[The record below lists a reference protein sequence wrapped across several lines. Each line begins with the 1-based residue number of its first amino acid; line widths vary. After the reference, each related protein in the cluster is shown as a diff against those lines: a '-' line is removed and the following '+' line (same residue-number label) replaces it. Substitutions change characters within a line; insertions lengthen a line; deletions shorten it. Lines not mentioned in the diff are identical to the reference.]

1 MEQPHQVPESDEIDL
16 VALLQKVWHGRKIAL
31 ITSGIF
37 ALLGILFALGSANVY
52 TATTTFIPKG
62 ESSGSLGGSLG
73 GLASLAGISLGGM
86 SGSDS
91 EIPPTMYP
99 MVLNSIPFLEK
110 TLSLE
115 VPLNGQNIVMKEYL
129 LTQMYFKESNSF
141 DLLNLVK
148 KYTLGLPALLKST
161 LFAKMNALPS
171 AAENS
176 TLKRITYEDEQL
188 FNYLK
193 ELVTIN
199 VDKKEGFITLSVQ
212 DKDPQIA
219 AIVAQN
225 TQHLLQQEVID
236 FKIKNAQELL
246 TFTETLYT
254 EKKVA
259 FEALQDELASFRDQ
273 HQNIS
278 SGLFEN
284 KLSRLESEL
293 AIASSVNEELAKQV
307 EQARIQVSKDTPIF
321 TIIDPVVI
329 PNQRTSP
336 KRTLIVVIWTFLG
349 LIMSLAY
356 ILLKG
361 PMSHLAKE
369 ITGPDA
375 VKEMNP

>member
-1 MEQPHQVPESDEIDL
+1 MEQPHQLPESDEIDL
-16 VALLQKVWHGRKIAL
+16 VELIQKVWQGRKIA
-31 ITSGIF
+31 IKISVVF
-37 ALLGILFALGSANVY
+37 ALLGVIFALSSTNIY

-62 ESSGSLGGSLG
+62 KSSGSVGGSLG
-73 GLASLAGISLGGM
+73 SLASLAGISLGGM
-86 SGSDS
+86 SGGDS

-110 TLSLE
+110 TLLLE
-115 VPLNGQNIVMKEYL
+115 VPLNGQNIVIKEYL

-141 DLLNLVK
+141 DFLNFLK
-148 KYTLGLPALLKST
+148 KYTIGLPALLKGKI
-161 LFAKMNALPS
+161 FAKMNALPS
-171 AAENS
+171 AAENI
-176 TLKRITYEDEQL
+176 TIKRLTYEDEQL

-193 ELVTIN
+193 GLVTIS

-212 DKDPQIA
+212 DKDPQVA
-219 AIVAQN
+219 AIIAQN

-293 AIASSVNEELAKQV
+293 AIASAVNEELAKQV

-336 KRTLIVVIWTFLG
+336 KRTLIVFGFTFLG
-349 LIMSLAY
+349 FFLGLGYALI
-356 ILLKG
+356 
-361 PMSHLAKE
+361 KE
-369 ITGPDA
+369 PFAAMRKQVLEGSKTA
-375 VKEMNP
+375 

>member
-1 MEQPHQVPESDEIDL
+1 MEQPYQVPESDEIDL
-16 VALLQKVWHGRKIAL
+16 VELLQKVWQGRKIA
-31 ITSGIF
+31 IKISVVF
-37 ALLGILFALGSANVY
+37 ALLGVIFALSSANVY

-62 ESSGSLGGSLG
+62 KSSGSVGGSLS

-86 SGSDS
+86 SGGDS

-141 DLLNLVK
+141 NFLNLVK
-148 KYTLGLPALLKST
+148 KYTLGLPALLKGT
-161 LFAKMNALPS
+161 LFAKKNALPS

-176 TLKRITYEDEQL
+176 TLKRLTHEDEQL

-193 ELVTIN
+193 KLVTIS
-199 VDKKEGFITLSVQ
+199 VDKEEGFITLSVE

-225 TQHLLQQEVID
+225 TQRLLQQEVID

-246 TFTETLYT
+246 TFTETLYK

-284 KLSRLESEL
+284 KLNRLESEL
-293 AIASSVNEELAKQV
+293 AIARSVYEELSKQV

-336 KRTLIVVIWTFLG
+336 KRTLIVIIWAFLG
-349 LIMSLAY
+349 LIMGLTY
-356 ILLKG
+356 ILLKE
-361 PMSHLAKE
+361 PMTHLAKE

-375 VKEMNP
+375 AKEMNP

>member
-16 VALLQKVWHGRKIAL
+16 VELIQKVWQGRKIA
-31 ITSGIF
+31 IKISVVF
-37 ALLGILFALGSANVY
+37 ALLGVIFALSSTNIY

-62 ESSGSLGGSLG
+62 KSSGSVGGSLG
-73 GLASLAGISLGGM
+73 SLASLAGISLGGM
-86 SGSDS
+86 SGGDS

-110 TLSLE
+110 TLLLE

-141 DLLNLVK
+141 DFLNFLK
-148 KYTLGLPALLKST
+148 KYTIGLPALLKGKI
-161 LFAKMNALPS
+161 FAKMNALPS
-171 AAENS
+171 AAENI
-176 TLKRITYEDEQL
+176 TIKRLTYEDEQL

-193 ELVTIN
+193 GLVTIS

-212 DKDPQIA
+212 DKDPQVA
-219 AIVAQN
+219 AIIAQN

-293 AIASSVNEELAKQV
+293 AIASAVNEELAKQV

-336 KRTLIVVIWTFLG
+336 KRTLIVFGFTFLG
-349 LIMSLAY
+349 FFLGLGYALI
-356 ILLKG
+356 
-361 PMSHLAKE
+361 KE
-369 ITGPDA
+369 PFAAMRKQVLEGSKTA
-375 VKEMNP
+375 

>member
-1 MEQPHQVPESDEIDL
+1 MEQPYQVPESDEIDL
-16 VALLQKVWHGRKIAL
+16 VELIQKVWQGRKIA
-31 ITSGIF
+31 IKISVVF
-37 ALLGILFALGSANVY
+37 ALLGVIFALSSTNVY

-62 ESSGSLGGSLG
+62 KSSGSVGGSLG
-73 GLASLAGISLGGM
+73 SLASLAGISLGGM
-86 SGSDS
+86 SGGDS

-110 TLSLE
+110 TLLLE

-129 LTQMYFKESNSF
+129 LTQMYFKESNFF
-141 DLLNLVK
+141 DFLNFLK
-148 KYTLGLPALLKST
+148 KYTIGLPALLKGKI
-161 LFAKMNALPS
+161 FAKMNALPS
-171 AAENS
+171 AAENI
-176 TLKRITYEDEQL
+176 TIKRLTYEDEQL

-193 ELVTIN
+193 GLVTIS

-212 DKDPQIA
+212 DKDPQVA
-219 AIVAQN
+219 AIIAQN

-293 AIASSVNEELAKQV
+293 AIASAVNEELAKQV

-336 KRTLIVVIWTFLG
+336 KRTLIVFGFTFLG
-349 LIMSLAY
+349 FFLGLGYALI
-356 ILLKG
+356 
-361 PMSHLAKE
+361 KE
-369 ITGPDA
+369 PFAAMRKQVLEGSKTA
-375 VKEMNP
+375 

>member
-1 MEQPHQVPESDEIDL
+1 MEQPYQVPESDEIDL
-16 VALLQKVWHGRKIAL
+16 VELLQKVWQGRKIA
-31 ITSGIF
+31 IKISVVF
-37 ALLGILFALGSANVY
+37 ALLGLIFALSSANVY

-62 ESSGSLGGSLG
+62 KSSGSVGGSLS

-86 SGSDS
+86 SGGDS

-115 VPLNGQNIVMKEYL
+115 VPLNGQNILIKEHL
-129 LTQMYFKESNSF
+129 LNEMNFKGSNSF
-141 DLLNLVK
+141 DFLAFLK
-148 KYTLGLPALLKST
+148 KYTIGLPALLKGT
-161 LFAKMNALPS
+161 LFTKMNALPS

-176 TLKRITYEDEQL
+176 TLKRLTYEDEQL

-193 ELVTIN
+193 GLVTIS
-199 VDKKEGFITLSVQ
+199 VDKSEGFITLSVQ
-212 DKDPQIA
+212 DKDPQVA

-259 FEALQDELASFRDQ
+259 FETLQDELASFRDQ

-293 AIASSVNEELAKQV
+293 AIASAVNEELAKQV

-336 KRTLIVVIWTFLG
+336 KRTLIVLGFTFLG
-349 LIMSLAY
+349 FLLGLGYALI
-356 ILLKG
+356 
-361 PMSHLAKE
+361 KE
-369 ITGPDA
+369 PFTAMRKQVLEGNKK
-375 VKEMNP
+375 V

>member
-1 MEQPHQVPESDEIDL
+1 MEQPHQLPESDEIDL
-16 VALLQKVWHGRKIAL
+16 VELLQKVWQGRKIA
-31 ITSGIF
+31 ITMSIAF
-37 ALLGILFALGSANVY
+37 ALTGVFFALSSPNIY
-52 TATTTFIPKG
+52 TATTTFILKG
-62 ESSGSLGGSLG
+62 KSSRSVSGGLS

-86 SGSDS
+86 IGGDS

-115 VPLNGQNIVMKEYL
+115 VPLNGQNIMMKEYL
-129 LTQMYFKESNSF
+129 LTQMSFKESNSF
-141 DLLNLVK
+141 DFLNFLK
-148 KYTLGLPALLKST
+148 KYTIGLPALLKGKIFS
-161 LFAKMNALPS
+161 KMNALPS
-171 AAENS
+171 AAENV
-176 TLKRITYEDEQL
+176 TIKRLTYEDEQL

-193 ELVTIN
+193 GLVTIS

-212 DKDPQIA
+212 DKDPQVA
-219 AIVAQN
+219 AIIAQN

-293 AIASSVNEELAKQV
+293 AIAKAVNEELAKQV
-307 EQARIQVSKDTPIF
+307 EQARIQVSRDTPIF
-321 TIIDPVVI
+321 TIIDPVAI
-329 PNQRTSP
+329 PNKRSSPNRTMIVFGFMFFGFVVGVGFVLV
-336 KRTLIVVIWTFLG
+336 KDFLADLIKQVLEGSKT
-349 LIMSLAY
+349 A
-356 ILLKG
+356 
-361 PMSHLAKE
+361 
-369 ITGPDA
+369 
-375 VKEMNP
+375 

>member
-1 MEQPHQVPESDEIDL
+1 MKQPHQLPESDEIDL
-16 VALLQKVWHGRKIAL
+16 VELLQKVWQGRKIA
-31 ITSGIF
+31 ITISVVF
-37 ALLGILFALGSANVY
+37 ALLGVIFAFSSPNIY

-62 ESSGSLGGSLG
+62 KSNGSVGGSLS

-86 SGSDS
+86 SGGDS
-91 EIPPTMYP
+91 EIPPAMYP

-110 TLSLE
+110 TLLLE
-115 VPLNGQNIVMKEYL
+115 VPLNGQNIVVKEYL
-129 LTQMYFKESNSF
+129 LTQMHFKESNSF
-141 DLLNLVK
+141 DFLNFLK
-148 KYTLGLPALLKST
+148 KYTIGLPALLKGKI
-161 LFAKMNALPS
+161 FAKMNAPPS
-171 AAENS
+171 AAENI
-176 TLKRITYEDEQL
+176 TIKRLTYEDEQL

-193 ELVTIN
+193 ELVTIS
-199 VDKKEGFITLSVQ
+199 VDKKEGFIKLSVQ
-212 DKDPQIA
+212 DKDPQVA
-219 AIVAQN
+219 AIIAQN

-254 EKKVA
+254 EKKAA
-259 FEALQDELASFRDQ
+259 FEALQDELATFRDQ

-293 AIASSVNEELAKQV
+293 AITSAVNEELAKQV

-336 KRTLIVVIWTFLG
+336 KRTLIVLGFTFLG
-349 LIMSLAY
+349 FFLGLGYALIKEPFAAIRKQ
-356 ILLKG
+356 ILESNK
-361 PMSHLAKE
+361 SA
-369 ITGPDA
+369 
-375 VKEMNP
+375 

>member
-1 MEQPHQVPESDEIDL
+1 MEQPYQVPESDEIDL
-16 VALLQKVWHGRKIAL
+16 VELIQKVWQGRKIA
-31 ITSGIF
+31 IKISVVF
-37 ALLGILFALGSANVY
+37 ALLGVIFALSSTNIY

-62 ESSGSLGGSLG
+62 KSSGSVGGSLG
-73 GLASLAGISLGGM
+73 SLASLAGISLGGM
-86 SGSDS
+86 SGGDS

-110 TLSLE
+110 TLLLE
-115 VPLNGQNIVMKEYL
+115 VPLNGQNIVIKEYL

-141 DLLNLVK
+141 DFLNFLK
-148 KYTLGLPALLKST
+148 KYTIGLPALLKGKI
-161 LFAKMNALPS
+161 FAKMNALPS
-171 AAENS
+171 AAENI
-176 TLKRITYEDEQL
+176 TIKRLTYEDEQL

-193 ELVTIN
+193 GLVTISVN
-199 VDKKEGFITLSVQ
+199 KKEGFITLSVQ
-212 DKDPQIA
+212 DKDPQVA
-219 AIVAQN
+219 AIIAQN

-293 AIASSVNEELAKQV
+293 AIASAVNEELAKQV

-336 KRTLIVVIWTFLG
+336 KRTLIVFGFTFLG
-349 LIMSLAY
+349 FFLGLGYALI
-356 ILLKG
+356 
-361 PMSHLAKE
+361 KE
-369 ITGPDA
+369 PFAAMRKQVLEGSKTA
-375 VKEMNP
+375 

>member
-1 MEQPHQVPESDEIDL
+1 MGL
-16 VALLQKVWHGRKIAL
+16 V
-31 ITSGIF
+31 
-37 ALLGILFALGSANVY
+37 FALGSTNIY

-62 ESSGSLGGSLG
+62 KSSGSVGGSLS
-73 GLASLAGISLGGM
+73 GLASLAGINLGGM
-86 SGSDS
+86 SGGDS

-115 VPLNGQNIVMKEYL
+115 VILNGQNIVMKEYL

-141 DLLNLVK
+141 DFLNLVK
-148 KYTLGLPALLKST
+148 KYTLGLPALLKGKI
-161 LFAKMNALPS
+161 FAKMNALPS
-171 AAENS
+171 AAENI
-176 TLKRITYEDEQL
+176 TIKRLTYEDEQL

-193 ELVTIN
+193 GLVTIS

-212 DKDPQIA
+212 DKDPQLA
-219 AIVAQN
+219 AIIAQN

-293 AIASSVNEELAKQV
+293 AIASAVNEELAKQV

-336 KRTLIVVIWTFLG
+336 KRTRIVLGFTFVGFFLG
-349 LIMSLAY
+349 LGYALF
-356 ILLKG
+356 
-361 PMSHLAKE
+361 KE
-369 ITGPDA
+369 PIAAMRKQVLEGGKTA
-375 VKEMNP
+375 

>member
-1 MEQPHQVPESDEIDL
+1 MEQPYQLPESDEIDL
-16 VALLQKVWHGRKIAL
+16 VELLQKVWQGRKIA
-31 ITSGIF
+31 IKISVVF
-37 ALLGILFALGSANVY
+37 ALLGVIFALSSTNIY

-62 ESSGSLGGSLG
+62 KSSGSVGGSLG
-73 GLASLAGISLGGM
+73 SLASLAGISLGGM
-86 SGSDS
+86 SGGDS

-110 TLSLE
+110 TLLLE
-115 VPLNGQNIVMKEYL
+115 VPLNGQNIVIKEYL

-141 DLLNLVK
+141 DFLNFLK
-148 KYTLGLPALLKST
+148 KYTIGLPALLKGKI
-161 LFAKMNALPS
+161 FAKMNALPS
-171 AAENS
+171 AAENI
-176 TLKRITYEDEQL
+176 TIKRLTYEDEQL

-193 ELVTIN
+193 GLVTIS

-212 DKDPQIA
+212 DKDPQVA
-219 AIVAQN
+219 AIIAQN

-293 AIASSVNEELAKQV
+293 AIASAVNEELAKQV

-336 KRTLIVVIWTFLG
+336 KRTLIVFGFTFLG
-349 LIMSLAY
+349 FFLGLGYALI
-356 ILLKG
+356 
-361 PMSHLAKE
+361 KE
-369 ITGPDA
+369 PFAAMRKQVLEGSKTA
-375 VKEMNP
+375 

>member
-31 ITSGIF
+31 ITSGVF
-37 ALLGILFALGSANVY
+37 ALMGIVFALGSTNVY

-62 ESSGSLGGSLG
+62 QTSSGAGSLS
-73 GLASLAGISLGGM
+73 GLASLAGINLGGM
-86 SGSDS
+86 NGGDS
-91 EIPPTMYP
+91 EIPPSMYP
-99 MVLNSIPFLEK
+99 MVLNSIPFQEK
-110 TLSLE
+110 LLALS
-115 VPLNGQNIVMKEYL
+115 VSLNGNKIL
-129 LTQMYFKESNSF
+129 FKEHLLRQMNYTDSNSIPF
-141 DLLNLVK
+141 LTLLK
-148 KYTLGLPALLKST
+148 KYTLGLPALIKGT
-161 LFAKMNALPS
+161 LFAKMNASPS
-171 AAENS
+171 S
-176 TLKRITYEDEQL
+176 TEMSTIIRRSYEDEQL
-188 FNYLK
+188 SNYLK
-193 ELVTIN
+193 KLITIN
-199 VDKKEGFITLSVQ
+199 VDTKEGFITLTCEY
-212 DKDPQIA
+212 DDPQTA
-219 AIVAQN
+219 AFVAFNAQ
-225 TQHLLQQEVID
+225 TLLQEEVIN

-307 EQARIQVSKDTPIF
+307 EQARIQVRKDTPIF
-321 TIIDPVVI
+321 TIIDPVFI

-336 KRTLIVVIWTFLG
+336 KRTLIVFIWTFLG
-349 LIMSLAY
+349 LITGLTY
-356 ILLKG
+356 ILLKE
-361 PMSHLAKE
+361 PMTHLVKE

-375 VKEMNP
+375 TKEMNP

>member
-1 MEQPHQVPESDEIDL
+1 MEQPHQIPEDEIDL
-16 VALLQKVWHGRKIAL
+16 MALLKKVWHGRKIAL
-31 ITSGIF
+31 ITIGVF
-37 ALLGILFALGSANVY
+37 ALMGIVFALVSTNVY

-62 ESSGSLGGSLG
+62 QTSSASGSLSGF
-73 GLASLAGISLGGM
+73 ASLAGINLGGI

-91 EIPPTMYP
+91 EIPPSMYP
-99 MVLNSIPFLEK
+99 MVLNSIPFQEK
-110 TLSLE
+110 LLALS
-115 VPLNGQNIVMKEYL
+115 VSINGNKILLKEHL
-129 LTQMYFKESNSF
+129 LGQMNYTDSNSIPF
-141 DLLNLVK
+141 LTLLK
-148 KYTLGLPALLKST
+148 KYTLGLPALIKGAF
-161 LFAKMNALPS
+161 FAKMNALPS
-171 AAENS
+171 YSEMPTIKKLS
-176 TLKRITYEDEQL
+176 YEDEQL
-188 FNYLK
+188 SNYLK
-193 ELVTIN
+193 KLITIN
-199 VDKKEGFITLSVQ
+199 VDTKEGFITLTYE

-219 AIVAQN
+219 AIVALNAQ
-225 TQHLLQQEVID
+225 TLLQEEVIN

-293 AIASSVNEELAKQV
+293 TIARSVYEELAKQV

-336 KRTLIVVIWTFLG
+336 KRTLIVVIWAFLG
-349 LIMSLAY
+349 LIMGLAY
-356 ILLKG
+356 ILLKE

-369 ITGPDA
+369 ITGPDSA
-375 VKEMNP
+375 KEMNP

>member
-1 MEQPHQVPESDEIDL
+1 MEQPYQLPESDEIDL
-16 VALLQKVWHGRKIAL
+16 VELIQKVWQGRKIA
-31 ITSGIF
+31 IKISVVF
-37 ALLGILFALGSANVY
+37 ALLGVIFALSSTNIY

-62 ESSGSLGGSLG
+62 KSSGSVGGSLG
-73 GLASLAGISLGGM
+73 SLASLAGISLGGM
-86 SGSDS
+86 SGGDS

-110 TLSLE
+110 TLLLE
-115 VPLNGQNIVMKEYL
+115 VPLNGQNIVIKEYL

-141 DLLNLVK
+141 DFLNFLK
-148 KYTLGLPALLKST
+148 KYTIGLPALLKGKI
-161 LFAKMNALPS
+161 FAKMNALPS
-171 AAENS
+171 AAENI
-176 TLKRITYEDEQL
+176 TIKRLTYEDEQL

-193 ELVTIN
+193 GLVTIS

-212 DKDPQIA
+212 DKDPQVA
-219 AIVAQN
+219 AIIAQN

-293 AIASSVNEELAKQV
+293 AIASAVNEELAKQV

-336 KRTLIVVIWTFLG
+336 KRTMIVLGFTFLG
-349 LIMSLAY
+349 FFLGLGYALI
-356 ILLKG
+356 
-361 PMSHLAKE
+361 KE
-369 ITGPDA
+369 PFAAMRKQVLEGSKTA
-375 VKEMNP
+375 

>member
-31 ITSGIF
+31 ITIGVF
-37 ALLGILFALGSANVY
+37 ALMGIVFALGSTNVY
-52 TATTTFIPKG
+52 TAMTTFIPKG
-62 ESSGSLGGSLG
+62 QTSSGAGSLS
-73 GLASLAGISLGGM
+73 GLASLAGINLGGM
-86 SGSDS
+86 NGGDS
-91 EIPPTMYP
+91 EIPPSMYP
-99 MVLNSIPFLEK
+99 MVLNSIPFQEK
-110 TLSLE
+110 LLALS
-115 VPLNGQNIVMKEYL
+115 VSINGNKIQLKEHL
-129 LTQMYFKESNSF
+129 LGQMNYTDSNSIPF
-141 DLLNLVK
+141 LTLLK
-148 KYTLGLPALLKST
+148 KYTLGLPALIKGT

-171 AAENS
+171 YSEMPTIKKLS
-176 TLKRITYEDEQL
+176 YEDEQL

-193 ELVTIN
+193 KLITIN
-199 VDKKEGFITLSVQ
+199 VDTKEGFITLTYQ

-219 AIVAQN
+219 AIVALNAQ
-225 TQHLLQQEVID
+225 TLLQEEVIN

-336 KRTLIVVIWTFLG
+336 KRTLIVLGFTFLG
-349 LIMSLAY
+349 FFLGLGYALI
-356 ILLKG
+356 
-361 PMSHLAKE
+361 KE
-369 ITGPDA
+369 PFAAMRKQVLDGSKTA
-375 VKEMNP
+375 

>member
-1 MEQPHQVPESDEIDL
+1 MEQPHQIPESDEIDL

-31 ITSGIF
+31 ITSGVF
-37 ALLGILFALGSANVY
+37 ALMGIVFVLGSANVY

-62 ESSGSLGGSLG
+62 QTSSAGGSLSG
-73 GLASLAGISLGGM
+73 IASLAGINLGGI

-91 EIPPTMYP
+91 EIPPSMYP
-99 MVLNSIPFLEK
+99 MVLNSIPFQEK
-110 TLSLE
+110 ILALSVSINGNKILLKEHLLHQMTYTDSNYLNFLTL
-115 VPLNGQNIVMKEYL
+115 
-129 LTQMYFKESNSF
+129 F
-141 DLLNLVK
+141 K
-148 KYTLGLPALLKST
+148 KYTIGLPALIKGA
-161 LFAKMNALPS
+161 LFAKINALPS
-171 AAENS
+171 YGEMPII
-176 TLKRITYEDEQL
+176 KRLSYEDEQL

-193 ELVTIN
+193 ELVTID

-212 DKDPQIA
+212 DKDPQVA

-225 TQHLLQQEVID
+225 TQHLLQQKVID

-293 AIASSVNEELAKQV
+293 TIARSVYEDLSKQV

-336 KRTLIVVIWTFLG
+336 KRTLIVIIWSFLG
-349 LIMSLAY
+349 LIMGLAY
-356 ILLKG
+356 ILLKE
-361 PMSHLAKE
+361 PMTHLAKE

-375 VKEMNP
+375 AKEMNP

>member
-1 MEQPHQVPESDEIDL
+1 MEQPYQIPESDEIDL
-16 VALLQKVWHGRKIAL
+16 VELLQKVWQGRKIA
-31 ITSGIF
+31 IKISVVF
-37 ALLGILFALGSANVY
+37 ALLGVIFALSSTNIY

-62 ESSGSLGGSLG
+62 KSSGSVGGGLGS
-73 GLASLAGISLGGM
+73 LASLAGISLGGM
-86 SGSDS
+86 SGGDS

-110 TLSLE
+110 TLLLE

-141 DLLNLVK
+141 DFLNFLK
-148 KYTLGLPALLKST
+148 KYTIGLPALLKGKI
-161 LFAKMNALPS
+161 FAKMNALPS
-171 AAENS
+171 AAENI
-176 TLKRITYEDEQL
+176 TIKRLTYEDEQL

-193 ELVTIN
+193 GLVTIS

-212 DKDPQIA
+212 DKDPQVA
-219 AIVAQN
+219 AIIAQN

-293 AIASSVNEELAKQV
+293 AIASVVNEELAKQV

-336 KRTLIVVIWTFLG
+336 KRTLIVLGFTFLG
-349 LIMSLAY
+349 FLCGLGYALIKEPFAAMRKQ
-356 ILLKG
+356 ILEGSKT
-361 PMSHLAKE
+361 A
-369 ITGPDA
+369 
-375 VKEMNP
+375 

>member
-1 MEQPHQVPESDEIDL
+1 MEQPYQVPESDEIDL
-16 VALLQKVWHGRKIAL
+16 VELIQKVWQGRKIA
-31 ITSGIF
+31 IKISVVF
-37 ALLGILFALGSANVY
+37 ALLGVIFALSSTNIY

-62 ESSGSLGGSLG
+62 KSSGSVGGSLG
-73 GLASLAGISLGGM
+73 SLASLAGISLGGM
-86 SGSDS
+86 SGGDS

-110 TLSLE
+110 TLLLE
-115 VPLNGQNIVMKEYL
+115 VPLNGQNIVIKEYL

-141 DLLNLVK
+141 DFLNFLK
-148 KYTLGLPALLKST
+148 KYTIGLPALLKGKI
-161 LFAKMNALPS
+161 FAKMNALPS
-171 AAENS
+171 AAENI
-176 TLKRITYEDEQL
+176 TIKRLTYEDEQL

-193 ELVTIN
+193 GLVTIS

-212 DKDPQIA
+212 DKDPQVA
-219 AIVAQN
+219 AIIAQN

-293 AIASSVNEELAKQV
+293 AIASAVNEELAKQV

-336 KRTLIVVIWTFLG
+336 KRTLIVFGFTFLG
-349 LIMSLAY
+349 FFLGLGYALI
-356 ILLKG
+356 
-361 PMSHLAKE
+361 KE
-369 ITGPDA
+369 PFAAMRKQVLEGSKTA
-375 VKEMNP
+375 

>member
-1 MEQPHQVPESDEIDL
+1 MEQPHQIPESDEIDL

-31 ITSGIF
+31 KTSGLF
-37 ALLGILFALGSANVY
+37 ALMGIVFALGSANVY

-62 ESSGSLGGSLG
+62 KSSGSVGGSLS

-86 SGSDS
+86 SGGDS

-141 DLLNLVK
+141 DFLNLVK
-148 KYTLGLPALLKST
+148 KYTLGLPALLKGT

-176 TLKRITYEDEQL
+176 TLKRLTHEDEQL

-193 ELVTIN
+193 KLVTIS
-199 VDKKEGFITLSVQ
+199 VDKEEGFITLSVE

-225 TQHLLQQEVID
+225 TQRLLQQEVID

-246 TFTETLYT
+246 TFTETLYK

-284 KLSRLESEL
+284 KLNRLESEL
-293 AIASSVNEELAKQV
+293 AIARSVYEELSKQV

-336 KRTLIVVIWTFLG
+336 KRTLIVIIWAFLG
-349 LIMSLAY
+349 LIMGLTY
-356 ILLKG
+356 ILLKE
-361 PMSHLAKE
+361 PMTHLAKE

-375 VKEMNP
+375 AKEMNP

>member
-1 MEQPHQVPESDEIDL
+1 MEQPYQVPESDEIDL
-16 VALLQKVWHGRKIAL
+16 VELIQKVWQGRKIA
-31 ITSGIF
+31 IKISVVF
-37 ALLGILFALGSANVY
+37 ALLGVIFALSSTNIY

-62 ESSGSLGGSLG
+62 KSSGSVGGSLG
-73 GLASLAGISLGGM
+73 SLASLAGISLGGM
-86 SGSDS
+86 SGGDS

-110 TLSLE
+110 TLLLE

-141 DLLNLVK
+141 DFLNFLK
-148 KYTLGLPALLKST
+148 KYTIGLPALLKGKI
-161 LFAKMNALPS
+161 FAKMNALPS
-171 AAENS
+171 AAENI
-176 TLKRITYEDEQL
+176 TIKRLTYEDEQL

-193 ELVTIN
+193 GLVTIS

-212 DKDPQIA
+212 DKDPQVA
-219 AIVAQN
+219 AIIAQN

-293 AIASSVNEELAKQV
+293 AIASAVNEELAKQV

-336 KRTLIVVIWTFLG
+336 KRTMIVLGFTFLG
-349 LIMSLAY
+349 FFLGLGYALI
-356 ILLKG
+356 
-361 PMSHLAKE
+361 KE
-369 ITGPDA
+369 PFAAMRKQVLEGSKTA
-375 VKEMNP
+375 